1 MMKSRLLPNS
11 VMSDSPLVFA
21 ASSTTVSPAAP
32 ITPAT
37 PGPRTA
43 IAKGTP
49 AFKRSNRALFF
60 GGFSTFSLL
69 YCVQPLMPVLSH
81 EFHLTP
87 AQSSWSLSISSGL
100 LAVSLVLLSA
110 VSDRYG
116 RKPLMVASM
125 FSAAILTI
133 LSAFAQDYAQ
143 LLAIRAMLGIAL
155 GGMPAVAM
163 AYLGEEIEGPSLGLS
178 MGLYIA
184 GSAFGGMSGRLI
196 ASMLSDFLSWRW
208 ALGVLGVAGVL
219 AAAEFWRSLPA
230 SKNFVPST
238 RGWNALPHAVKQH
251 FSDKGLPWLFCLAF
265 VLMGCFVSLYNYIGY
280 RLLAAPFGL
289 RQSTVGLLAFLYLIG
304 IFSSV
309 WAGRLVDRLGRRGVL
324 WIMLSVMLTGIGLT
338 LFDYLPS
345 IVLGMALATFGFF
358 ASHSIASSWVS
369 RRARAPQALASAFYL
384 LFYYLGSSL
393 IGSASGMMWGFD
405 GWTGVVAMLG
415 VCLGGG
421 VLIALRLR
429 HLQPLGARE
438 AAG

>member
-1 MMKSRLLPNS
+1 MMKSRLLPNT
-11 VMSDSPLVFA
+11 VMSDSPLAFA

-100 LAVSLVLLSA
+100 LAISLVLLSA

-324 WIMLSVMLTGIGLT
+324 WIMLSIMLTGIGLT

-345 IVLGMALATFGFF
+345 IVIGMALATFGFF

-405 GWTGVVAMLG
+405 GWTGVIAMLG

>member
-1 MMKSRLLPNS
+1 MMKYRLSPHT
-11 VMSDSPLVFA
+11 VMSDSSLAFS
-21 ASSTTVSPAAP
+21 ASSTVIAPTAPAAP
-32 ITPAT
+32 A
-37 PGPRTA
+37 PRTA
-43 IAKGTP
+43 IAKGT
-49 AFKRSNRALFF
+49 AEFKRSNRALFF

-69 YCVQPLMPVLSH
+69 YCIQPLFPLLSQQ
-81 EFHLTP
+81 FHLTP
-87 AQSSWSLSISSGL
+87 AQSSWSLSVSSGL
-100 LAVSLVLLSA
+100 LAISLVLLSA
-110 VSDRYG
+110 ISDRVG

-143 LLAIRAMLGIAL
+143 LLAVRAALGIAL

-238 RGWNALPHAVKQH
+238 KGWQALPHAIKQH
-251 FSDKGLPWLFCLAF
+251 FSDQGLPWLFCLAF
-265 VLMGCFVSLYNYIGY
+265 MLMGCFVSLYNYIGY

-324 WIMLSVMLTGIGLT
+324 WIMLSIMLTGILLT
-338 LFDYLPS
+338 LFDSLPL
-345 IVLGMALATFGFF
+345 IVVGMALATFGFF

-421 VLIALRLR
+421 VLIALKLR

>member
-1 MMKSRLLPNS
+1 MMKSRLLPNT
-11 VMSDSPLVFA
+11 VMSDSPLAFA

-324 WIMLSVMLTGIGLT
+324 WIMLSVMLTGIALT

>member
-1 MMKSRLLPNS
+1 MMNSRRFPHT
-11 VMSDSPLVFA
+11 VMSDSSLAFA

-32 ITPAT
+32 VTPV
-37 PGPRTA
+37 PRTA

-100 LAVSLVLLSA
+100 LAISLVLLSA

-133 LSAFAQDYAQ
+133 LSAFAQDYTQ

-238 RGWNALPHAVKQH
+238 KGWKALPHAIKQH
-251 FSDKGLPWLFCLAF
+251 FSDQGLPWLFCLAF

-324 WIMLSVMLTGIGLT
+324 WIMLSIMLTGIALT
-338 LFDYLPS
+338 LFDYLPL
-345 IVLGMALATFGFF
+345 IVTGMALATFGFF

-421 VLIALRLR
+421 VLIALKLR

-438 AAG
+438 AAR

>member
-1 MMKSRLLPNS
+1 
-11 VMSDSPLVFA
+11 MSDSPLVFA

-309 WAGRLVDRLGRRGVL
+309 WAGRLVDRLGRRGVR

-338 LFDYLPS
+338 LFDYLPL
-345 IVLGMALATFGFF
+345 IVAGMALATFGFF

-405 GWTGVVAMLG
+405 GGTGVVAMLG

-421 VLIALRLR
+421 VLIALKLR

-438 AAG
+438 AAA

>member
-1 MMKSRLLPNS
+1 
-11 VMSDSPLVFA
+11 MSDSSLAFAPAA
-21 ASSTTVSPAAP
+21 ASAIPVSAP
-32 ITPAT
+32 S
-37 PGPRTA
+37 PGPAPRSA
-43 IAKGTP
+43 IAKGSIE
-49 AFKRSNRALFF
+49 FKRSNRALFF

-69 YCVQPLMPVLSH
+69 YCIQPLFPLLSQQ
-81 EFHLTP
+81 FHLTP
-87 AQSSWSLSISSGL
+87 AQSSWSLSVSSGL
-100 LAVSLVLLSA
+100 LAISLVLLSA
-110 VSDRYG
+110 VSDRIG

-133 LSAFAQDYAQ
+133 LSAFAQDYPQ
-143 LLAIRAMLGIAL
+143 LLAIRAALGVAL

>member
-1 MMKSRLLPNS
+1 MMKSRFLPNT
-11 VMSDSPLVFA
+11 VMSDSPLAFA

-100 LAVSLVLLSA
+100 LAISLVLLSA

-133 LSAFAQDYAQ
+133 LSAFAQDYTQ

-184 GSAFGGMSGRLI
+184 GSAFGGMSGRLV

-251 FSDKGLPWLFCLAF
+251 FSDQGLPWLFCLAF

-324 WIMLSVMLTGIGLT
+324 WIMLSVMLTGIALT

>member
-1 MMKSRLLPNS
+1 
-11 VMSDSPLVFA
+11 MSDSSLAFA
-21 ASSTTVSPAAP
+21 ASTTAVSPAAS
-32 ITPAT
+32 PA
-37 PGPRTA
+37 PAPVPRAA

-87 AQSSWSLSISSGL
+87 AQSSWSLSVSSGL
-100 LAVSLVLLSA
+100 LAISLVLLSA

-143 LLAIRAMLGIAL
+143 LLAIRAMLGVAL

-230 SKNFVPST
+230 SNNFVPGT
-238 RGWNALPHAVKQH
+238 KGWKALPHAVRQH
-251 FSDKGLPWLFCLAF
+251 FSDQGLPWLFCLAF

-324 WIMLSVMLTGIGLT
+324 WIMLSIMLAGIALT
-338 LFDYLPS
+338 LFDYLPL

-421 VLIALRLR
+421 VLIALKLR

-438 AAG
+438 AAA

>member
-1 MMKSRLLPNS
+1 MMKSRLLPNT
-11 VMSDSPLVFA
+11 VMSDSPLPFA

>member
-1 MMKSRLLPNS
+1 MMKSRLLPNT
-11 VMSDSPLVFA
+11 VMSDSPLAFA

-238 RGWNALPHAVKQH
+238 RGWQALPHAVKQH
-251 FSDKGLPWLFCLAF
+251 FSDQGLPWLFCLAF

>member
-1 MMKSRLLPNS
+1 
-11 VMSDSPLVFA
+11 
-21 ASSTTVSPAAP
+21 
-32 ITPAT
+32 
-37 PGPRTA
+37 
-43 IAKGTP
+43 
-49 AFKRSNRALFF
+49 
-60 GGFSTFSLL
+60 
-69 YCVQPLMPVLSH
+69 
-81 EFHLTP
+81 
-87 AQSSWSLSISSGL
+87 
-100 LAVSLVLLSA
+100 
-110 VSDRYG
+110 
-116 RKPLMVASM
+116 
-125 FSAAILTI
+125 LTI

-143 LLAIRAMLGIAL
+143 LLAIRAALGIAL

-238 RGWNALPHAVKQH
+238 KGWQALPHAIKQH
-251 FSDKGLPWLFCLAF
+251 FSDQGLPWLFCLAF

-324 WIMLSVMLTGIGLT
+324 WIMLSIMLTGIFLT
-338 LFDYLPS
+338 LFDYLPL
-345 IVLGMALATFGFF
+345 IVAGMALATFGFF

-405 GWTGVVAMLG
+405 GWTGVVGMLG
-415 VCLGGG
+415 LCLGGG
-421 VLIALRLR
+421 VLIALKLR

-438 AAG
+438 AVG

>member
-1 MMKSRLLPNS
+1 
-11 VMSDSPLVFA
+11 MSDSPLVFA

-81 EFHLTP
+81 EFHRTP

-196 ASMLSDFLSWRW
+196 ASMLSDFMSWRW

-238 RGWNALPHAVKQH
+238 RGWQALPHAIKQH
-251 FSDKGLPWLFCLAF
+251 FSDQGLPWLFCLAF

-324 WIMLSVMLTGIGLT
+324 WIMLSIMLTGIFLT
-338 LFDYLPS
+338 LFDSLPL
-345 IVLGMALATFGFF
+345 IVAGMALATFGFF

-415 VCLGGG
+415 LCLGGG
-421 VLIALRLR
+421 VLIALKLR

>member
-1 MMKSRLLPNS
+1 
-11 VMSDSPLVFA
+11 MSDSSLAFV
-21 ASSTTVSPAAP
+21 PAAP
-32 ITPAT
+32 SAIPVSAPVSAPAA
-37 PGPRTA
+37 RSA
-43 IAKGTP
+43 IAKGSIE
-49 AFKRSNRALFF
+49 FKRSNRALFF

-69 YCVQPLMPVLSH
+69 YCIQPLFPLLSH
-81 EFHLTP
+81 QFQLTP
-87 AQSSWSLSISSGL
+87 AQSSWSLSVSSGL
-100 LAVSLVLLSA
+100 LAISLVLLSA
-110 VSDRYG
+110 VSDRVG

-143 LLAIRAMLGIAL
+143 LLAIRAALGVAL

-238 RGWNALPHAVKQH
+238 KGWNALPHAVKQH
-251 FSDKGLPWLFCLAF
+251 FSDRGLPWLFCLAF

-280 RLLAAPFGL
+280 RLLAAPFSL

-324 WIMLSVMLTGIGLT
+324 WIMLSVMLSGIVLT
-338 LFDYLPS
+338 LFDSLPL
-345 IVLGMALATFGFF
+345 IVIGMALATFGFF

-405 GWTGVVAMLG
+405 GWTGVIIMLG
-415 VCLGGG
+415 LCLGGG

-438 AAG
+438 AVG

>member
-1 MMKSRLLPNS
+1 MMKSRLLPNT
-11 VMSDSPLVFA
+11 VMSDSPLAFA

-184 GSAFGGMSGRLI
+184 GSALGGMSGRLI

>member
-1 MMKSRLLPNS
+1 
-11 VMSDSPLVFA
+11 MSDSSLAFSPA
-21 ASSTTVSPAAP
+21 APVPSAIPVSPAAP
-32 ITPAT
+32 A
-37 PGPRTA
+37 PRSA
-43 IAKGTP
+43 IAKGT
-49 AFKRSNRALFF
+49 AEFKRSNRALFF

-69 YCVQPLMPVLSH
+69 YCIQPLFPLLSQQ
-81 EFHLTP
+81 FHLTP
-87 AQSSWSLSISSGL
+87 AQSSWSLSVSSGL
-100 LAVSLVLLSA
+100 LAISLVLLSA
-110 VSDRYG
+110 VSDRVG

-133 LSAFAQDYAQ
+133 LSAFAQDYGQ
-143 LLAIRAMLGIAL
+143 LLAIRAALGIAL

-184 GSAFGGMSGRLI
+184 GSAFGGMSGRLV

-251 FSDKGLPWLFCLAF
+251 FSDRGLPWLFCLAF

-280 RLLAAPFGL
+280 RLLSAPFSL

-324 WIMLSVMLTGIGLT
+324 WIMLSVMLSGILLT
-338 LFDYLPS
+338 LFDSLPL
-345 IVLGMALATFGFF
+345 IVIGMALATFGFF

-405 GWTGVVAMLG
+405 GWTGVVAMLA
-415 VCLGGG
+415 VCLGAG

-438 AAG
+438 AQG

>member
-1 MMKSRLLPNS
+1 
-11 VMSDSPLVFA
+11 MSDSPLVFA

>member
-1 MMKSRLLPNS
+1 MMKSRLLPNT
-11 VMSDSPLVFA
+11 VMSDSPLAFA
-21 ASSTTVSPAAP
+21 ASSTTATPAAP
-32 ITPAT
+32 VAPAT

-100 LAVSLVLLSA
+100 LAISLVLLSA

-133 LSAFAQDYAQ
+133 LSAFAQDYTQ

-184 GSAFGGMSGRLI
+184 GSAFGGMSGRLV

-251 FSDKGLPWLFCLAF
+251 FSDQGLPWLFCLAF

-324 WIMLSVMLTGIGLT
+324 WIMLSIMLAGIALT

>member
-1 MMKSRLLPNS
+1 MMKSRLLPHT
-11 VMSDSPLVFA
+11 VMSDSSLAFA
-21 ASSTTVSPAAP
+21 ASTTAVSPAAS
-32 ITPAT
+32 PA
-37 PGPRTA
+37 PAPVPRAA

-87 AQSSWSLSISSGL
+87 AQSSWSLSVSSGL
-100 LAVSLVLLSA
+100 LAISLVLLSA

-143 LLAIRAMLGIAL
+143 LLAIRAMLGVAL

-230 SKNFVPST
+230 SNNFVPST
-238 RGWNALPHAVKQH
+238 KGWKALPHAVRQH
-251 FSDKGLPWLFCLAF
+251 FSDRGLPWLFCLAF

-421 VLIALRLR
+421 VLIALKLR

>member
-1 MMKSRLLPNS
+1 
-11 VMSDSPLVFA
+11 MSDLSLPL
-21 ASSTTVSPAAP
+21 
-32 ITPAT
+32 AT
-37 PGPRTA
+37 PA

-49 AFKRSNRALFF
+49 EFTRTNRALFF

-69 YCVQPLMPVLSH
+69 YCIQPLFPLLSH
-81 EFHLTP
+81 QFHLSP
-87 AQSSWSLSISSGL
+87 AQSSWSLSVSSGL
-100 LAVSLVLLSA
+100 LAISLVLLSA
-110 VSDRYG
+110 VSDRIG
-116 RKPLMVASM
+116 RKSLMVFSM
-125 FSAAILTI
+125 ISAAVLTV
-133 LSAFAQDYAQ
+133 LSAFAQDFTQ
-143 LLAIRAMLGIAL
+143 LLAIRAVLGIAL

-163 AYLGEEIEGPSLGLS
+163 AYLGEEIDPPSLGLS

-196 ASMLSDFLSWRW
+196 ASVLSDFLSWRW
-208 ALGVLGVAGVL
+208 ALGTLGVAGLL
-219 AAAEFWRSLPA
+219 AGLEFWRSLPT
-230 SKNFVPST
+230 SKNFVPT
-238 RGWNALPHAVKQH
+238 TKGWNALPHAIRQH
-251 FSDKGLPWLFCLAF
+251 FSDQGLPWLFILAF
-265 VLMGCFVSLYNYIGY
+265 LLMGCFVSLYNYIGY

-289 RQSTVGLLAFLYLIG
+289 RQSTIGLLAFLYLIG

-324 WIMLSVMLTGIGLT
+324 WIMLSVMLSGILLT
-338 LFDYLPS
+338 LFNSLVL
-345 IVLGMALATFGFF
+345 IVAGMALATFGFF

-405 GWTGVVAMLG
+405 GWTGVIIMLG
-415 VCLGGG
+415 LCLGGG

-438 AAG
+438 AVA